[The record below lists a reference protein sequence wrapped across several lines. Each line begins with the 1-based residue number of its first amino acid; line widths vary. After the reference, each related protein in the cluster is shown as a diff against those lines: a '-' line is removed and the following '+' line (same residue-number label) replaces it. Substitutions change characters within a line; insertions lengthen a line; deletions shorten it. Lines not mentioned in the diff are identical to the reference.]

1 MLILR
6 NATAVQFDPA
16 LVDENVDIAIDGTA
30 IVAVGKNLTARYP
43 AATVKEMQGR
53 LVMPGIVCA
62 HNHFYSGLA
71 RGILA
76 RIEPCPD
83 FISTLKNLW
92 WKLDRALDEES
103 LYYSGLVCSLE
114 AIKQGCTSVID
125 HHASPSL
132 ISGSLDILRRG
143 FLTAGLRGMTCYETT
158 VRNGGL
164 DELRRGVEENIRFA
178 QRIDLDNKS
187 GKTPY
192 LVEAHI
198 GAHAPFTLSDAGLEL
213 LAEAIQITGRGLHIH
228 VAEDRYDVSHS
239 HHHYGVDPMARLAR
253 AGLLN
258 EKSLIAHGL
267 FLSAQDVAV
276 INEFDG
282 CLVHNARSNMNNQVG
297 YNPRLAEYRHV
308 ALGTDG
314 IGADMFEELKFACFK
329 HRDAGGALWPDR
341 FLRFLHQG
349 NLLLE
354 RNFNAQFGTLAA
366 GYQADLTICDYQS
379 PTPLRAEN
387 LAGHLAFAL
396 NSASVHSVMVA
407 GNLVY
412 EDRRFPFD
420 VEEIYFHAR
429 QTAEKLWQR
438 MDNLAS

>member
-6 NATAVQFDPA
+6 NATAVQFVPA
-16 LVDENVDIAIDGTA
+16 WVEEGVDIAIEGTT
-30 IVAVGKNLTARYP
+30 IVAVDKDLTARYP
-43 AATVKEMQGR
+43 AATVKEMHGR

-76 RIEPCPD
+76 RIDPCPD

-114 AIKQGCTSVID
+114 AIKQGCTAVID

-132 ISGSLDILRRG
+132 INGSLDILRQG
-143 FLTAGLRGMTCYETT
+143 VIKAGLRGMTCYETT
-158 VRNGGL
+158 DRNGGL

-178 QRIDLDNKS
+178 HRIDLDKTS
-187 GKTPY
+187 GNTPY

-198 GAHAPFTLSDAGLEL
+198 GAHAPFTLPDAGLEL
-213 LAEAIQITGRGLHIH
+213 LADAIGATGRGLHIH

-239 HHHYGVDPMARLAR
+239 HHHYGLDPIARLAQ

-258 EKSLIAHGL
+258 EKSLIAHGV
-267 FLSAQDVAV
+267 FLSEQDVAV
-276 INEFDG
+276 INDHDAF
-282 CLVHNARSNMNNQVG
+282 LVHNARSNMNNQVG
-297 YNPRLAEYRHV
+297 YNPRLAEYRNV

-329 HRDAGGALWPDR
+329 HRDAGGTMWPES
-341 FLRFLHQG
+341 FLRFLHNG
-349 NLLLE
+349 NTLLA
-354 RNFNAQFGTLAA
+354 RNFGARFGCLAP
-366 GYQADLTICDYQS
+366 GYQADLTLCDYHS

-387 LAGHLAFAL
+387 LAGHVAFAL
-396 NSASVHSVMVA
+396 NSASVNSVMIA
-407 GNLVY
+407 GNMVY
-412 EDRRFPFD
+412 DNRHFPFD
-420 VEEIYFHAR
+420 VEEIYFLAR
-429 QTAEKLWQR
+429 QSAEKLWRR
-438 MDNLAS
+438 MDNL